1 MDDGDSDEDD
11 SGTLHQAAFLGEMK
25 VLQKLLSV
33 EGVDVNELDD
43 KNGQTALY
51 LAATAGRLPHE
62 LELGTGKRTRYCI
75 GKILGKM
82 LATSSQ
88 ISKFLHLA
96 CSRHYIGKI
105 LGSAALAP
113 R

>member
-51 LAATAGRLPHE
+51 LAATAGRLNVARVRAHTARRFGAWAP
-62 LELGTGKRTRYCI
+62 LV
-75 GKILGKM
+75 
-82 LATSSQ
+82 
-88 ISKFLHLA
+88 A
-96 CSRHYIGKI
+96 CSFVSRWP
-105 LGSAALAP
+105 A